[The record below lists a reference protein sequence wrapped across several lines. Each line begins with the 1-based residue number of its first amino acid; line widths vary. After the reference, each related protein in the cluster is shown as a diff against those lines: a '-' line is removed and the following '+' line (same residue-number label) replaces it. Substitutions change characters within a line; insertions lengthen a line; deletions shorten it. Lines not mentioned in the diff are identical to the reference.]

1 MMGGTISLLAFTTF
15 GTTESMMEGGVA
27 VTVATDV
34 LLLVVPLAL
43 DNVSACGEDKGA
55 TMLLPVM
62 GLDKLLP
69 VIGLVGAGLLVE
81 DVAAV
86 S

>member
-1 MMGGTISLLAFTTF
+1 MMGGTISLPAFATLGATA
-15 GTTESMMEGGVA
+15 SMMEGGAA

-34 LLLVVPLAL
+34 LLLDVLLAL
-43 DNVSACGEDKGA
+43 ANVSACGEDKGA

-69 VIGLVGAGLLVE
+69 VIGLVSAGFLGA
-81 DVAAV
+81 DVDTT